1 MITKRT
7 GRADTGTGMDK
18 LFADS
23 GRFPQMLPDLVYL
36 SLQKHLQNL
45 VTRTTGPLTAHEKGA
60 SGRK

>member
-1 MITKRT
+1 
-7 GRADTGTGMDK
+7 MDK
-18 LFADS
+18 LFVDS
-23 GRFPQMLPDLVYL
+23 GRFLQMLPDLVYL